1 MEINRHNLPED
12 TAALQQMV
20 AGLLEELEVR
30 EWRLRQLQYLVE
42 QLLRYRYGPKRERV
56 SENQLFL
63 FAVTLL
69 SAGEENAPAPEKPQ
83 TSQPQRIR
91 HGRQHLPKKL
101 DQRRGGCG
109 LGGRERRGP
118 EPRAG
123 SKGTGG
129 RGRSRLA

>member
-30 EWRLRQLQYLVE
+30 ERRLRQLQHLVE

-69 SAGEENAPAPEKPQ
+69 SAGEENAPAPEKPE
-83 TSQPQRIR
+83 TSQPQRTG
-91 HGRQHLPKKL
+91 HGRQHLPKTL
-101 DQRRGGCG
+101 DRRRVVYD
-109 LGGRERRGP
+109 LGE
-118 EPRAG
+118 
-123 SKGTGG
+123 
-129 RGRSRLA
+129 RGRR